1 MFSAAAPE
9 DFIWISIRFQ
19 SPSTYPD
26 ISCSF
31 IYFSI
36 IESSPSVDYIKSR
49 LYEIKQM
56 FPGASHICYAY
67 RYYDNTVLFEYSS
80 DSGEPR
86 GSAGKP
92 MLNELKKREII
103 NSAVFVVR
111 YFGGKKIGIA
121 GLIDVYSRCVK
132 KLLLDSSI
140 IKWQLM
146 NNIKLEFS
154 YKYERE
160 VSHILLLDEIEILS
174 SDYKETV
181 IIVIQIVNNKLS
193 SFLDLINKRFNNK
206 ILAKKTK

>member
-1 MFSAAAPE
+1 MHE
-9 DFIWISIRFQ
+9 ILDNLFIDVKEEKSVYNCYLYKISSIKHVKKYLNLLKIKY
-19 SPSTYPD
+19 S
-26 ISCSF
+26 SCN
-31 IYFSI
+31 
-36 IESSPSVDYIKSR
+36 
-49 LYEIKQM
+49 
-56 FPGASHICYAY
+56 HICYAY

-111 YFGGKKIGIA
+111 YFGGKKIGIT
-121 GLIDVYSRCVK
+121 GLIDIYSRCVK
-132 KLLLDSSI
+132 KLLLDSKL

-146 NNIKLEFS
+146 NKIKLEFS

-160 VSHILLLDEIEILS
+160 VSHILLSDEIEILS

-181 IIVIQIVNNKLS
+181 IIIIQIVNSKLS
-193 SFLDLINKRFNNK
+193 SFLDLISNRFNNK
-206 ILAKKTK
+206 ILATKTK